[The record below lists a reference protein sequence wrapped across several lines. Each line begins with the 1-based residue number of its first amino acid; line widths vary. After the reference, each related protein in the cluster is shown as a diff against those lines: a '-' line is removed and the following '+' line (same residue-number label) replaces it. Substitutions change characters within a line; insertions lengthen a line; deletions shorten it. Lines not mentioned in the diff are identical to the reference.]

1 MTVKA
6 SGSSLSLDAD
16 VLPHLPVG
24 ATGDGTQ
31 NIGSVAVSMSSF
43 RIGTGGLPASGAI
56 SFSDFYEVDNSVST
70 TRITEE
76 IEFDSGQEENV
87 TTNTTTTFTTR
98 LIGSLSTHYATYL
111 GG

>member
-43 RIGTGGLPASGAI
+43 RIGRGTLPASGAI
-56 SFSDFYEVDNSVST
+56 SFSDFYGVDNSVST
-70 TRITEE
+70 TRTTTTITDLEG
-76 IEFDSGQEENV
+76 DS
-87 TTNTTTTFTTR
+87 TINTTTTFTTR

>member
-6 SGSSLSLDAD
+6 SGSLSLDAD
-16 VLPHLPVG
+16 VLSHLPVG
-24 ATGDGTQ
+24 ATGNGTQ

-43 RIGTGGLPASGAI
+43 RINRSGLPASGAI
-56 SFSDFYEVDNSVST
+56 SFSDFYGVDNSVST
-70 TRITEE
+70 SLGTTTSFI
-76 IEFDSGQEENV
+76 SEENDYFRS
-87 TTNTTTTFTTR
+87 TTTTFTTR

>member
-24 ATGDGTQ
+24 ATGNGTQ

-43 RIGTGGLPASGAI
+43 RIGRGTLPASGAI
-56 SFSDFYEVDNSVST
+56 SFSNFYEVDNSVNT
-70 TRITEE
+70 TRTTTTITDLEGDV
-76 IEFDSGQEENV
+76 II
-87 TTNTTTTFTTR
+87 NTTTTFTTR

>member
-6 SGSSLSLDAD
+6 SGSSLSLGDD

-56 SFSDFYEVDNSVST
+56 SFSNFYEVDNSVST
-70 TRITEE
+70 TST
-76 IEFDSGQEENV
+76 FTTTFVFEENDIS
-87 TTNTTTTFTTR
+87 NSTTTTFTTR
-98 LIGSLSTHYATYL
+98 LIGSLSTHYATYS

>member
-43 RIGTGGLPASGAI
+43 RIGEGGLPASGAI
-56 SFSDFYEVDNSVST
+56 SFSDFYGVDNSVST
-70 TRITEE
+70 TKTTTTITDLEG
-76 IEFDSGQEENV
+76 DS
-87 TTNTTTTFTTR
+87 TINTTTTFTTR

>member
-43 RIGTGGLPASGAI
+43 RIGEGGLPASGAI
-56 SFSDFYEVDNSVST
+56 SFSDFYGVDNSVST
-70 TRITEE
+70 TQTTTTITDLEG
-76 IEFDSGQEENV
+76 DS
-87 TTNTTTTFTTR
+87 TINTTTTFTTR

>member
-24 ATGDGTQ
+24 ATGNGTQ

-43 RIGTGGLPASGAI
+43 RIGRGTLPASGAI
-56 SFSDFYEVDNSVST
+56 SFSNFYEVDNSVNT
-70 TRITEE
+70 TRTTTTITDLEGDV
-76 IEFDSGQEENV
+76 IID
-87 TTNTTTTFTTR
+87 TTTTFTTR

>member
-6 SGSSLSLDAD
+6 SGSLSLDAD
-16 VLPHLPVG
+16 VLSHLPVG
-24 ATGDGTQ
+24 ATGNGTQ

-43 RIGTGGLPASGAI
+43 RINRGGLPASGAI
-56 SFSDFYEVDNSVST
+56 SFSDFYGVDNSVST
-70 TRITEE
+70 
-76 IEFDSGQEENV
+76 SLG
-87 TTNTTTTFTTR
+87 TTTSFNSDEDDYIRSTTTTFTTR

>member
-43 RIGTGGLPASGAI
+43 RIGRGTLPASGAI
-56 SFSDFYEVDNSVST
+56 SFSNFYEVDNSVNT
-70 TRITEE
+70 TRTTTTITDLEGDV
-76 IEFDSGQEENV
+76 IID
-87 TTNTTTTFTTR
+87 TTTTFTTR

>member
-6 SGSSLSLDAD
+6 SGSSLSLGDD

-43 RIGTGGLPASGAI
+43 RIGEGGLPASGAI
-56 SFSDFYEVDNSVST
+56 SFSDFYGVDNSIST
-70 TRITEE
+70 TTSTSTG
-76 IEFDSGQEENV
+76 EFDSGQEETV
-87 TTNTTTTFTTR
+87 FFNTTTTFTTR
-98 LIGSLSTHYATYL
+98 LIGSLETHYATYL

>member
-6 SGSSLSLDAD
+6 SGSLSLDAD
-16 VLPHLPVG
+16 VLSHLPVG
-24 ATGDGTQ
+24 ATGNGTQ

-43 RIGTGGLPASGAI
+43 RINRSGLPASGAI
-56 SFSDFYEVDNSVST
+56 SFSDFYGVDNSVNT
-70 TRITEE
+70 TRSTSTSEYDSEE
-76 IEFDSGQEENV
+76 QYYF
-87 TTNTTTTFTTR
+87 NTTTTFTTR

>member
-56 SFSDFYEVDNSVST
+56 SFSDFYGVDNSVST
-70 TRITEE
+70 TRTTTTITDLEG
-76 IEFDSGQEENV
+76 DS
-87 TTNTTTTFTTR
+87 TINTTTTFTTR

>member
-24 ATGDGTQ
+24 ATGNGTQ

-56 SFSDFYEVDNSVST
+56 SFSDFYGVETTTST
-70 TRITEE
+70 STG
-76 IEFDSGQEENV
+76 EFDSGQEETV
-87 TTNTTTTFTTR
+87 FFNTTTTFTTR

>member
-6 SGSSLSLDAD
+6 SGSLSLDAD
-16 VLPHLPVG
+16 VLSHLPVG
-24 ATGDGTQ
+24 ATGNGTQ

-43 RIGTGGLPASGAI
+43 RINRGGLPASGAI
-56 SFSDFYEVDNSVST
+56 SFSDFYGVDNSVNT
-70 TRITEE
+70 TRTTSTS
-76 IEFDSGQEENV
+76 EFDSGQEEEIF
-87 TTNTTTTFTTR
+87 TNTLTTFTTR

>member
-43 RIGTGGLPASGAI
+43 RIGEGGLPASGAI
-56 SFSDFYEVDNSVST
+56 SFSDFYGVDNSVST
-70 TRITEE
+70 TRTTTTITDLEG
-76 IEFDSGQEENV
+76 DS
-87 TTNTTTTFTTR
+87 TINTTTTFTTR

>member
-6 SGSSLSLDAD
+6 SGSSLSLGDD

-43 RIGTGGLPASGAI
+43 RIGRGTLPASGAI
-56 SFSDFYEVDNSVST
+56 SFSNFYEVDNSVIT
-70 TRITEE
+70 TRSTILSF
-76 IEFDSGQEENV
+76 ISEENDY
-87 TTNTTTTFTTR
+87 TTNINTTFITR
-98 LIGSLSTHYATYL
+98 LIGSLNTHYATYL

>member
-24 ATGDGTQ
+24 ATGNGTQ

-43 RIGTGGLPASGAI
+43 RIGSGGLPASGAI
-56 SFSDFYEVDNSVST
+56 SFSDFYGVDNSVST
-70 TRITEE
+70 TRNTETE
-76 IEFDSGQEENV
+76 YSISQESGGV
-87 TTNTTTTFTTR
+87 RNTATTFTTR